1 MNSQEITIIISLFSL
16 GLFGGFS
23 HCASMCGPF
32 VLTQVG
38 NRLNKI
44 DINQATSFRKLS
56 GLALLP
62 YHFGRITTY
71 CFIGFVSSLLS
82 INLRNIIAFKGLAG
96 FILIIAALI
105 IFNSTIAK
113 IKLPF
118 KIRLN
123 STNKNPQTESNQSE
137 FRHPYKSRDPH
148 NLKTKMDPDFRR
160 DDVFEML
167 GIVKK
172 IKDLI
177 NFLFLNPT
185 GFKNYFLGILLGF
198 IPCGLLY
205 GAIATVVSLNNK
217 TAAILAMLAF
227 GVGTIPALFLTACG
241 GYWFF
246 GGIKK
251 HLKLFTKII
260 LFINVITL
268 LVMAFGLIFNQ
279 I

>member
-1 MNSQEITIIISLFSL
+1 MSYQEIIIIFSLFIF

-38 NRLNKI
+38 NRLSKI
-44 DINQATSFRKLS
+44 DINQATVFKKLS
-56 GLALLP
+56 GIALLP
-62 YHFGRITTY
+62 YQLGRITTY
-71 CFIGFVSSLLS
+71 CFIGFISSTLS
-82 INLRNIIAFKGLAG
+82 INLRNAIAFKGLAG

-113 IKLPF
+113 INLPF
-118 KIRLN
+118 TIRSN
-123 STNKNPQTESNQSE
+123 SASKNPLKT
-137 FRHPYKSRDPH
+137 RHPSESRDPH
-148 NLKTKMDPDFRR
+148 KAKMDPDFRR
-160 DDVFEML
+160 DGAL
-167 GIVKK
+167 GVLAIISKFK
-172 IKDLI
+172 NLI

-185 GFKNYFLGILLGF
+185 GLKNYFLGILLGF

-205 GAIATVVSLNNK
+205 GAVATAVSLDSK
-217 TAAILAMLAF
+217 LAATLAMLAF
-227 GVGTIPALFLTACG
+227 GIGTIPSLFLTACG

-246 GGIKK
+246 DKIQN

>member
-1 MNSQEITIIISLFSL
+1 MNYQEITIIFSLFLL

-23 HCASMCGPF
+23 HCAGMCGPF

-44 DINQATSFRKLS
+44 DINQATYFKKLS

-71 CFIGFVSSLLS
+71 CFIGFISSVLS
-82 INLRNIIAFKGLAG
+82 INLRNALPFKGLAG

-118 KIRLN
+118 RIQGG
-123 STNKNPQTESNQSE
+123 STNKNPLKESRQSE
-137 FRHPYKSRDPH
+137 LS
-148 NLKTKMDPDFRR
+148 R
-160 DDVFEML
+160 DDVL
-167 GIVKK
+167 GVLKITKK
-172 IKDLI
+172 LKTLI

-205 GAIATVVSLNNK
+205 GAIATVISLDSK
-217 TAAILAMLAF
+217 TAAILAMFAF

-246 GGIKK
+246 GGVKK
-251 HLKLFTKII
+251 HLKIFTKII

>member
-1 MNSQEITIIISLFSL
+1 MNYQDITIIFSLFTF
-16 GLFGGFS
+16 GLLGGFS

-44 DINQATSFRKLS
+44 DINQATSFKKLS

-62 YHFGRITTY
+62 YHCGRITTY
-71 CFIGFVSSLLS
+71 CFIGFISSYLS

-96 FILIIAALI
+96 FFLIIAALI

-123 STNKNPQTESNQSE
+123 SLGKNLPIN
-137 FRHPYKSRDPH
+137 
-148 NLKTKMDPDFRR
+148 
-160 DDVFEML
+160 
-167 GIVKK
+167 VKFFHLFTVRFK
-172 IKDLI
+172 NLI

-205 GAIATVVSLNNK
+205 GAVATVISVDSK
-217 TAAILAMLAF
+217 TTATLAMLAF

-246 GGIKK
+246 DGLKNYSFQK

>member
-1 MNSQEITIIISLFSL
+1 MSYPDITIIISLFL
-16 GLFGGFS
+16 IGFFGGFS
-23 HCASMCGPF
+23 HCTSMCGPF
-32 VLTQVG
+32 VLTQVN

-44 DINQATSFRKLS
+44 DIKQITSFKKLS

-71 CFIGFVSSLLS
+71 CFIGFISSLLS

-96 FILIIAALI
+96 VILIIAALI

-118 KIRLN
+118 RMPLLGVKM
-123 STNKNPQTESNQSE
+123 P
-137 FRHPYKSRDPH
+137 FY
-148 NLKTKMDPDFRR
+148 LK
-160 DDVFEML
+160 V
-167 GIVKK
+167 
-172 IKDLI
+172 
-177 NFLFLNPT
+177 NFLFFNFVKEKIKKLIGFLFFNPT

-205 GAIATVVSLNNK
+205 GAIATVVSLDNK
-217 TAAILAMLAF
+217 ISTILAMFAF
-227 GVGTIPALFLTACG
+227 GIGTIPSLFFTACG

-246 GGIKK
+246 NG
-251 HLKLFTKII
+251 LKSNSKNYLRLFSKII
-260 LFINVITL
+260 IFINVITL
-268 LVMAFGLIFNQ
+268 LIMAFGLIFNQ

>member
-1 MNSQEITIIISLFSL
+1 MNYQEITIVASLFTL
-16 GLFGGFS
+16 GLFGGFL

-44 DINQATSFRKLS
+44 DINQATSFKKLS
-56 GLALLP
+56 GIALLP
-62 YHFGRITTY
+62 YHCGRITTY
-71 CFIGFVSSLLS
+71 CFIGFVSSYLS
-82 INLRNIIAFKGLAG
+82 LNLRNLIAFKGLAG
-96 FILIIAALI
+96 FFLFIAALI

-118 KIRLN
+118 KIQLYT
-123 STNKNPQTESNQSE
+123 TNKLNFIFPN
-137 FRHPYKSRDPH
+137 F
-148 NLKTKMDPDFRR
+148 LKTK
-160 DDVFEML
+160 L
-167 GIVKK
+167 KN
-172 IKDLI
+172 LI

-217 TAAILAMLAF
+217 TTAMLAMLAF
-227 GVGTIPALFLTACG
+227 GIGTIPALFLTGCC

-246 GGIKK
+246 DAINKK

-260 LFINVITL
+260 LLINVITL

>member
-1 MNSQEITIIISLFSL
+1 MNYQEITIIISLFTL

-44 DINQATSFRKLS
+44 DINQTTNFKKLS
-56 GLALLP
+56 NLALLP

-71 CFIGFVSSLLS
+71 CFIGFISSFLS

-118 KIRLN
+118 KIPPRTMNKDLQINFLFFHLLEKKVKNLLN
-123 STNKNPQTESNQSE
+123 S
-137 FRHPYKSRDPH
+137 
-148 NLKTKMDPDFRR
+148 
-160 DDVFEML
+160 
-167 GIVKK
+167 
-172 IKDLI
+172 
-177 NFLFLNPT
+177 LFLNPT

-205 GAIATVVSLNNK
+205 GAIATAVSLDNK
-217 TAAILAMLAF
+217 ITATLAMFAF
-227 GVGTIPALFLTACG
+227 GVGTIPSLFITACG

-246 GGIKK
+246 NGLKN

-260 LFINVITL
+260 LLINVITL
-268 LVMAFGLIFNQ
+268 LIMAFGLIFNQ

>member
-44 DINQATSFRKLS
+44 DIKQATSFKKLS
-56 GLALLP
+56 GIALLP

-71 CFIGFVSSLLS
+71 CFIGFASSLLS

-96 FILIIAALI
+96 FVLIIAALI

-118 KIRLN
+118 KILPEKTNWNLQINFPFFHFLN
-123 STNKNPQTESNQSE
+123 KQ
-137 FRHPYKSRDPH
+137 
-148 NLKTKMDPDFRR
+148 
-160 DDVFEML
+160 
-167 GIVKK
+167 

-217 TAAILAMLAF
+217 TAAILAMFAF